1 MKSKK
6 AQEAIK
12 RYRQAFTD
20 GFVTQNEIERV
31 KEHCR
36 LFTEVVEIA
45 ESERDAKAV
54 EAFCNTVCGGI
65 NLDCEKCTLRP
76 AFIQKL
82 NEE

>member
-45 ESERDAKAV
+45 ESERDAKATR
-54 EAFCNTVCGGI
+54 AHRMS
-65 NLDCEKCTLRP
+65 CESFYQGRVLRP
-76 AFIQKL
+76 S
-82 NEE
+82 